1 MLVKSDTETLL
12 KPEGDVLAEENAGIA
27 HVIDYFFEP
36 GSEGGVEDV
45 AVGDVL
51 GADGQIVAGEMRME
65 PLVDQLVSVFAPLG
79 IS

>member
-1 MLVKSDTETLL
+1 MRR
-12 KPEGDVLAEENAGIA
+12 LAEENAGLA
-27 HVIDYFFEP
+27 HVIDCLFEL

-45 AVGDVL
+45 AVGYVL

-65 PLVDQLVSVFAPLG
+65 PLVYQLVSVFAPLG

>member
-1 MLVKSDTETLL
+1 M
-12 KPEGDVLAEENAGIA
+12 
-27 HVIDYFFEP
+27 
-36 GSEGGVEDV
+36 EDV

-51 GADGQIVAGEMRME
+51 GPDGQIVAGEMRME

>member
-1 MLVKSDTETLL
+1 MLSEEDA
-12 KPEGDVLAEENAGIA
+12 GLAPL
-27 HVIDYFFEP
+27 IDYFFEL

-51 GADGQIVAGEMRME
+51 GPDGQIVAGEMRME
-65 PLVDQLVSVFAPLG
+65 PLVNQLVSVFAPLG